1 MAKKLVLALDLGTT
15 SAKAVI
21 FETNGK
27 LVCEAER
34 MITSYYPEQGWA
46 EQDAAEIEV
55 AARGAVRDALKKG
68 NVRGEDLL
76 TVGFS
81 AAMHSFLCVDEQ
93 MNPLSNATIWADGR
107 SREQARKL
115 RETVG
120 SEIYANTGLPNHP
133 MSPFSKLLWMKDTA
147 FEPYKKAAY
156 FMSAKEYVIQKWFG
170 VRQIDYAMASATGMF
185 NMNTFAWDEQ
195 ALQLAGIRA
204 EQLSDV
210 VPPTTILQGL
220 DEQIA
225 AEMGLSA
232 SLPFVIG
239 SADGQLAN
247 LGSGAIEPGEVAIS
261 AGTSGAI
268 RQMTKGFHVSDAQEV
283 FCYAFTDELSIIGGP
298 TNNGGIALQWLKEL
312 IEYEGSFEEL
322 TAEAEKVEIGA
333 EGLLFHPYI
342 NGERAPIWLQEAKGN
357 FFGLCITHKKEHL
370 VRAVL
375 EGITYNIYHINMA
388 LEQEAGETKKIYVN
402 GGLARSPLWVQM
414 LADVFGKS
422 VYLSESH
429 HSAAWG
435 AAWTAL
441 YAIGEVESLEAIK
454 QNIPIEAVIKPNM
467 ESHAKYKAQFTRY
480 RQLALDLMKHFT

>member
-107 SREQARKL
+107 SREQARTL